1 MIAKVINNIAAMKSV
16 IRMVGTL
23 LQLFKIGAE
32 AVLKEY
38 EEPVKHLIK
47 ANIEV
52 LKAINSFT
60 GILVT
65 NLEKMVE
72 EGGEPKRE
80 KLKVE

>member
-1 MIAKVINNIAAMKSV
+1 MVSAMLQMLKV
-16 IRMVGTL
+16 
-23 LQLFKIGAE
+23 GAE

-47 ANIEV
+47 ANIEL
-52 LKAINSFT
+52 LKALHSFT
-60 GILVT
+60 GVLVA

-72 EGGEPKRE
+72 EEGEPKRE

>member
-1 MIAKVINNIAAMKSV
+1 
-16 IRMVGTL
+16 MVGTIF
-23 LQLFKIGAE
+23 QLFKIGAE

-38 EEPVKHLIK
+38 EKPVKHLIK

-52 LKAINSFT
+52 LKALNSFT
-60 GILVT
+60 DILVT

-72 EGGEPKRE
+72 EEGEPQRE